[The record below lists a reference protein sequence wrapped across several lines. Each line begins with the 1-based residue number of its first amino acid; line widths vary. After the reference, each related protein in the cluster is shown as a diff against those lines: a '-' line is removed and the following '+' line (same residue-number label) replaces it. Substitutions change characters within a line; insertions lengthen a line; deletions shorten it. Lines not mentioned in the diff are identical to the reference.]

1 MPRNGKLV
9 RITLAL
15 GAAGLVAAL
24 AVTSAGAAGKRSAGT
39 LNGAGSSLVA
49 PAVAQWAQMYSADT
63 VNYSPI
69 GSGGGIK
76 AISGRTVD
84 FGASDAPLTKSQ
96 SSGCKGCVQ
105 IPWALTA
112 TIPVYNIPGVADH
125 QLKLTGTVLANIYL
139 GNITS
144 WSDPAIKKL
153 NSGLNLPNKKITVVH
168 RSDGSGD
175 TYVFTNYLSKVNH
188 SWKSKVGCATTVA
201 WPTGV
206 GGNKNAGVAA
216 IVKSTPGAI
225 GYVSDFYAIQQ
236 HISKAKVKNASGA
249 YVLPKVSSIEAAAQ
263 LVNGAKI
270 PANNKISITNPP
282 ASKKYKNA
290 WPMSTFTYV
299 IAPTSSP
306 KAAAIKAFIKFA
318 LSANAQSAIKKLI
331 FAPMPSSVVKA
342 ANKTLGQI
350 HS

>member
-15 GAAGLVAAL
+15 AAAGLVAAL

-49 PAVAQWAQMYSADT
+49 PAVAKWGSMYSADT

-76 AISGRTVD
+76 QISARTVD

-96 SSGCKGCVQ
+96 GAGCHGCVQ

-139 GNITS
+139 GNITN
-144 WSDPAIKKL
+144 WNDPAIKTL
-153 NSGLNLPNKKITVVH
+153 NSGLNLPDKKIVPVH

-175 TYVFTNYLSKVNH
+175 TYVFTDYLAKVNKA
-188 SWKSKVGCATTVA
+188 WKSKVGKATTVS
-201 WPTGV
+201 WPTGP
-206 GGNKNAGVAA
+206 GGSKNPGVAA
-216 IVKSTPGAI
+216 LVKATPGAI
-225 GYVSDFYAIQQ
+225 GYVSDFYAIQN
-236 HISKAKVKNASGA
+236 HIAKARMKNASGS
-249 YVLPKVSSIEAAAQ
+249 YVLPKISSIEAAAQ
-263 LVNGAKI
+263 LVKGAKI
-270 PANNKISITNPP
+270 PANNKISLTNPP
-282 ASKKYKNA
+282 KSKKYKNA
-290 WPMSTFTYV
+290 WPISTFTYV
-299 IAPTSSP
+299 IVPTSSP
-306 KAAAIKAFIKFA
+306 KAAAIKAFVTFA
-318 LSANAQSAIKKLI
+318 LTANAQKAIQPYV
-331 FAPMPSSVVKA
+331 FAPMPSSVITA
-342 ANKTLGQI
+342 AKKTLASI
-350 HS
+350 H

>member
-9 RITLAL
+9 RVTLAL
-15 GAAGLVAAL
+15 AAAGLVAAL
-24 AVTSAGAAGKRSAGT
+24 AVTSAGAAGRRSAGT

-49 PAVAQWAQMYSADT
+49 PAVAKWASMYSADT
-63 VNYSPI
+63 INYSPI

-96 SSGCKGCVQ
+96 GAGCKSCVQ

-112 TIPVYNIPGVADH
+112 TIPIYNIPGIADH

-139 GNITS
+139 GNITN
-144 WSDPAIKKL
+144 WNDPAIKQL
-153 NSGLNLPNKKITVVH
+153 NSGLNLPDKKITVVH

-175 TYVFTNYLSKVNH
+175 TYVFTNYLSKVSH
-188 SWKSKVGCATTVA
+188 AWKSKVGCSTLVA
-201 WPTGV
+201 WPTGI
-206 GGNKNAGVAA
+206 GGSKNPGVAA
-216 IVKSTPGAI
+216 AVRANPGSI
-225 GYVSDFYAIQQ
+225 GYVSDFYAIQN
-236 HISKAKVKNASGA
+236 HIAKAQLKNASGK
-249 YVLPKVSSIEAAAQ
+249 YVLPKISSIEAAAQ
-263 LVNGAKI
+263 LVKGTKI
-270 PANNKISITNPP
+270 PANNKISLTNPP
-282 ASKKYKNA
+282 RSKKYKNA

-299 IAPTSSP
+299 IVPTSSP

-318 LSANAQSAIKKLI
+318 LSASAQKAIQPYV
-331 FAPMPSSVVKA
+331 FAPMPSSVVQA

-350 HS
+350 H